1 MAQTDG
7 TGDSV
12 DIGVSLSGGGH
23 RATLFGLG
31 VLLYLA
37 HAHDERDVPLSRR
50 VSAISSV
57 SGGSIT
63 NGFLARSLDYRSA
76 EADQVEA
83 AAQILTMQL
92 AEHGTLFAR
101 RRVKAYAVSLVGL
114 ATLGLLG
121 LAAGLTLRTGG
132 WIVIALASILVL
144 LLAALAAQA
153 RGRVCEW
160 ALADAL
166 FSDRTGHRYPLS
178 IMTRSTRHII
188 CATEIQTG
196 QAMWFTAKGAV
207 SRAFTLSDE
216 PGDLSLARA
225 VQASACLPVAFPPRR
240 LRAQPTRLLEANWP
254 RGARLP
260 TRAVVVDGGVRD
272 NLGVD
277 VFLAWGEEVPAGAI
291 ENVGDVIVV
300 SGSATRVKRSRLGR
314 DIPLLGE
321 MFSLRKL
328 SNLPYSTRE
337 ANTRRALEW
346 RFRAAP
352 DLEPQGW
359 PRLRGTLV
367 HIEESP
373 AELAD
378 EIQLWVRDWEWQST
392 PPSER
397 SDRNHPYRRKRQ
409 VEFLSGLDPPPARW
423 VTNFL
428 GWSERLDASGRAE
441 AVLEVLARA
450 EPDTKNV
457 VTTWR
462 ERAVQ
467 NAAMRTTLSRVPPEL
482 AAQLIEHG
490 YALAMARLHI
500 LQGYPLIDMPPRHFF
515 RRLAGLE
522 AAT

>member
-1 MAQTDG
+1 M
-7 TGDSV
+7 
-12 DIGVSLSGGGH
+12 
-23 RATLFGLG
+23 
-31 VLLYLA
+31 
-37 HAHDERDVPLSRR
+37 PSR
-50 VSAISSV
+50 SC
-57 SGGSIT
+57 
-63 NGFLARSLDYRSA
+63 
-76 EADQVEA
+76 
-83 AAQILTMQL
+83 
-92 AEHGTLFAR
+92 
-101 RRVKAYAVSLVGL
+101 GL

-132 WIVIALASILVL
+132 SVVIALVSILAL

-153 RGRVCEW
+153 RGRICEW

-166 FSDRTGHRYPLS
+166 FSDRAGHPYRLS

-196 QAMWFTAKGAV
+196 QALWFTAKGAV

-216 PGDLSLARA
+216 PSDLSLARA
-225 VQASACLPVAFPPRR
+225 VQASACLPIAFPPRR

-254 RGARLP
+254 RTGRLP

-277 VFLAWGEEVPAGAI
+277 VFLAWGEEVPAGEI
-291 ENVGDVIVV
+291 ENVGDLIVV

-321 MFSLRKL
+321 IFSLRKL

-378 EIQLWVRDWEWQST
+378 EIQLWLRDWEWQST
-392 PPSER
+392 PPGER
-397 SDRNHPYRRKRQ
+397 SHLDHPYGRKRQ
-409 VEFLSGLDPPPARW
+409 VEFLFGLDPPPARW

-428 GWSERLDASGRAE
+428 SRSEQYDASGRAE

-450 EPDTKNV
+450 DPDTANV

-462 ERAVQ
+462 
-467 NAAMRTTLSRVPPEL
+467 RTGRTQRRHAHDPEPC
-482 AAQLIEHG
+482 ATRGRSPADR
-490 YALAMARLHI
+490 ARLRPGNGSAAHPAGIPARRPATASLLPASGRVGSRTRRGVTWPRAYAYGADSLTWPGSRLRVSGPIVLPLTFRNVQEI
-500 LQGYPLIDMPPRHFF
+500 LSSKCEQISRTCALDFEIR
-515 RRLAGLE
+515 
-522 AAT
+522 